1 MVSQISQS
9 EKASLLARF
18 INFED
23 SFVTSLNI
31 SPFVLIFEKPVSAP
45 LIPRIFSSFDEG
57 NNDDDMLSQNLDVV
71 LDISDSQ
78 CGLSDDSDECS
89 I

>member
-1 MVSQISQS
+1 MKIHYYV
-9 EKASLLARF
+9 
-18 INFED
+18 
-23 SFVTSLNI
+23 
-31 SPFVLIFEKPVSAP
+31 
-45 LIPRIFSSFDEG
+45 IFSSFDEG

-71 LDISDSQ
+71 LDISDVQ